1 MKGNVTMREM
11 KRWSESGT
19 IRQKWFN
26 EADNGS
32 MSIGSM
38 RDIGSMWDGSMR
50 DIGSMWGQTDRGIG
64 SMKGL
69 ELKEMDR

>member
-1 MKGNVTMREM
+1 MKGNLTMREM

-38 RDIGSMWDGSMR
+38 RDIGSMW
-50 DIGSMWGQTDRGIG
+50 GQTDRGIG
-64 SMKGL
+64 SMRGRG
-69 ELKEMDR
+69 LKEMDR